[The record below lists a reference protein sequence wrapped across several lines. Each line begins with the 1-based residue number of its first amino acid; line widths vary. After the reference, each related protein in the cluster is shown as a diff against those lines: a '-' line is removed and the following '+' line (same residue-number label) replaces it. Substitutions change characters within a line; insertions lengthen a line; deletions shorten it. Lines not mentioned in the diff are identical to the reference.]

1 MCRNEKG
8 ASFFSMLIVLMM
20 AGSLLATAFKIY
32 QPYVDHMA
40 IKSVLENITVDYD
53 ELSKPL
59 ATIKSDIN
67 QRLYINQVS
76 LPSQEAL
83 SIVDDKGLLKFD
95 LKYEVRLPMFFNV
108 DAVVKFAEYYE
119 AVRP

>member
-1 MCRNEKG
+1 MARHERG

-32 QPYVDHMA
+32 QPYLDHMA
-40 IKSVLENITVDYD
+40 VKSVLENITVDYD
-53 ELSKPL
+53 ELRKPL
-59 ATIKSDIN
+59 ATIRTDIN

-76 LPSQEAL
+76 LPNQEAL
-83 SIVDDKGLLKFD
+83 SIIDDKGLLKFD

-108 DAVVKFAEYYE
+108 DAVIKFAEYYE